1 MKTYDYILF
10 DLDGT
15 LTDPQEGIINSIQ
28 YALKRYGIAK
38 ENKDLIR
45 FIGPPLHVSFREFFD
60 TDAQAFEAVDVYRE
74 YYSDKGIFEN
84 LLFDGIPE
92 LLQTLQQKGKTIC
105 LATSKPQFFA
115 EQILHHFKI
124 HHFFNVIVGANL
136 DGTRTE
142 KREVIA
148 EVIRQLPGFDSAKA
162 IMIGDRKH
170 DIIGAKFHHID
181 TIAVLFG
188 YGTLEELKKEQPDYM
203 VKTVGEIGELLT

>member
-1 MKTYDYILF
+1 MKTYEFILF

-15 LTDPQEGIINSIQ
+15 LTDPQEGIVNSIQ
-28 YALKRYGIAK
+28 YALKRYGIEK
-38 ENKDLIR
+38 ENHELIR
-45 FIGPPLHVSFREFFD
+45 FIGPPLHTSFREFFD
-60 TDAQAFEAVDVYRE
+60 TDVQAFEAVDVYRE

-84 LLFDGIPE
+84 ILFEGIPE

-115 EQILHHFKI
+115 EQILDHFKI
-124 HHFFNVIVGANL
+124 SHFFKVIVGANL

-148 EVIRQLPGFDSAKA
+148 EVINQLPGFDPAKA
-162 IMIGDRKH
+162 VMIGDRKH
-170 DIIGAKFHHID
+170 DIIGAKFHNMD

-188 YGTLEELKKEQPDYM
+188 YGTLAELEHEQPTYV
-203 VKTVGEIGELLT
+203 VKTVGELGGLLK